1 MRRLRDGKIPAECYG
16 VAGEKSVMKLR
27 EMYSSYI
34 MAGGLLCLV
43 LGVGNWA
50 VGAVETAKY
59 QALLHKTAQTG
70 LEESY
75 RSFQELDQQKNEEVL
90 RRINDNREKY
100 NAARVKLN
108 FFYIVLTGGRLLFIL
123 GLLITFVA
131 TVRLIRRDAQLK
143 IGKIGGLP
151 G

>member
-1 MRRLRDGKIPAECYG
+1 
-16 VAGEKSVMKLR
+16 MKLR
-27 EMYSSYI
+27 EMYSNSV
-34 MAGGLLCLV
+34 MVGGLLCLV
-43 LGVGNWA
+43 LGIGNWA

-70 LEESY
+70 LEETY

-90 RRINDNREKY
+90 RSINDNREKY

-108 FFYIVLTGGRLLFIL
+108 FFYVVLTGGRLLFIL

-131 TVRLIRRDAQLK
+131 TVRLIRRDAQVK
-143 IGKIGGLP
+143 IGKIGDLP
-151 G
+151 S